1 MYWSKVWDRI
11 LPTKCAVCGQLPSP
25 CCSGCEPTARPFK
38 VTRGDTSVAVAAQ
51 LNPAISTL
59 ITEFKDKG
67 QLALANSLTQLCSA
81 ALELE
86 LRGLQFES
94 GAETASLAIAWVPS
108 SRAAQRRR
116 GFDANGHLLRKT
128 MQWRKREGL
137 AIFPLVSTLRHVA
150 RNRDQS
156 GLSRE
161 ERFTNASG
169 SFVAIGRPRR
179 LLLFDDILTTGATL
193 GSALS
198 ALQLANFQVAGCFAL
213 AETPLR
219 ATSVGASR
227 IGQVG

>member
-1 MYWSKVWDRI
+1 M
-11 LPTKCAVCGQLPSP
+11 
-25 CCSGCEPTARPFK
+25 
-38 VTRGDTSVAVAAQ
+38 AVAAQ
-51 LNPAISTL
+51 LDPAISTL

-67 QLALANSLTQLCSA
+67 QLALANSLTPLGSA

-94 GAETASLAIAWVPS
+94 RADSAPLQIAWVPS

-116 GFDANGHLLRKT
+116 GFDANGHLLRRM
-128 MQWRKREGL
+128 MQSRNREGL
-137 AIFPLVSTLRHVA
+137 TTFPLVSALRHIA

-156 GLSRE
+156 GLRRE
-161 ERFTNASG
+161 DRFTNASG
-169 SFVAIGRPRR
+169 SLLAIGRPRR

-193 GSALS
+193 GSALA
-198 ALQLANFQVAGCFAL
+198 ALHLANFQVVGCFAL

-227 IGQVG
+227 IGKVG